1 VALSG
6 QAVAV
11 PRIALPEDLVAKP
24 FTLADGVAAGLGRG
38 RLAGHDLA
46 TPTSG
51 VRSGVPLDET
61 VQRAWAFALALPDD
75 CAFSHLTA
83 AEIYGLPL
91 PASAAGGSLHVM
103 RASHRTRVRRAG
115 CRGHRG
121 LDGRT
126 VVQARGLRVTDLADT
141 WCDCAPLLGLDD
153 LVVLG
158 DQVARRLRSVVPLE
172 LAVARR
178 NRPRA
183 KQLMDAAVP
192 LLRTRSWS
200 PMETRARLAFVRA
213 GLPEPLLN
221 HDVLDAAGEW
231 LVTGDFVWEEQK
243 VIGEYQGEVHAGLNQ
258 READNGRRL
267 LVEDDGWRYLELF
280 AADIFKPTHR
290 ATALTR
296 LARLLGI
303 DPGTLSLD

>member
-1 VALSG
+1 
-6 QAVAV
+6 
-11 PRIALPEDLVAKP
+11 
-24 FTLADGVAAGLGRG
+24 
-38 RLAGHDLA
+38 
-46 TPTSG
+46 
-51 VRSGVPLDET
+51 
-61 VQRAWAFALALPDD
+61 
-75 CAFSHLTA
+75 
-83 AEIYGLPL
+83 
-91 PASAAGGSLHVM
+91 
-103 RASHRTRVRRAG
+103 
-115 CRGHRG
+115 
-121 LDGRT
+121 
-126 VVQARGLRVTDLADT
+126 
-141 WCDCAPLLGLDD
+141 
-153 LVVLG
+153 
-158 DQVARRLRSVVPLE
+158 
-172 LAVARR
+172 
-178 NRPRA
+178 
-183 KQLMDAAVP
+183 

-290 ATALTR
+290 ATALAR

-303 DPGTLSLD
+303 DPGTLILD